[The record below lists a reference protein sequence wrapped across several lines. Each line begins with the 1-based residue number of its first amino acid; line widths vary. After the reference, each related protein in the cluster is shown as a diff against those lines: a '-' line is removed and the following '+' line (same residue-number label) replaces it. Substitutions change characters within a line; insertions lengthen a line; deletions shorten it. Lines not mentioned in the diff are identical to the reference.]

1 MVSAE
6 ERLHAHR
13 TRTRPPALAALIFLL
28 AISALAVPGCGK
40 TEQSGR
46 LKVAVSI
53 VPLADFVRKVGDGL
67 VEVQTLVPPGASPHT
82 YEPTAG
88 QLAFLSRA
96 GVFVTNG
103 LQLETWA
110 ADVVGK
116 VGNKDLVKVVAADA
130 IPKDKLL
137 KTSEIDVKGPY
148 DPHVW
153 LDPTLAAYEVN
164 AIAEGLSRA
173 DPAHAD
179 TYRANAAAYV
189 EKLEALDGRLAAETG
204 TFTRKEFVAL
214 HPAWSYFARRY
225 GLVEAAAIEEV
236 PSKEPSGRLIKK
248 IVDDMKRRGINVV
261 FAEPQINPKAA
272 VVIAQ
277 EVGAKV
283 KFIDTLGDPGKPDVS
298 TYIKLME
305 HNVAVMAEVLR

>member
-1 MVSAE
+1 MPEA
-6 ERLHAHR
+6 R
-13 TRTRPPALAALIFLL
+13 TRIRPLAAAAVAVLLALA
-28 AISALAVPGCGK
+28 ALAVPGCGK
-40 TEQSGR
+40 KEQSGR

-53 VPLADFVRKVGDGL
+53 VPLADFVREVGDDL

-88 QLAFLSRA
+88 QLSFLSRA
-96 GVFVTNG
+96 KVFVTNG

-116 VGNKDLVKVVAADA
+116 VGNKNVVKVVAADA

-137 KTSEIDVKGPY
+137 KTSEVDVKGPY

-153 LDPTLAAYEVN
+153 LDPTLAAYEVS
-164 AIAEGLSRA
+164 AIAVGLAHA

-179 TYRANAAAYV
+179 AYRANAAAYV
-189 EKLEALDGRLAAETG
+189 RKLEELDGRLAGETG
-204 TFTRKEFVAL
+204 AFTRKEFVAL

-236 PSKEPSGRLIKK
+236 PSKEPSGQLIKK
-248 IVDDMKRRGINVV
+248 IVDDMKRRGITVV

-272 VVIAQ
+272 EVIAQ
-277 EVGAKV
+277 EVGAQV
-283 KFIDTLGDPGKPDVS
+283 KFIDTLGDPDKPDVS
-298 TYIKLME
+298 TYIKLMQ

>member
-1 MVSAE
+1 
-6 ERLHAHR
+6 LHGLRARKCVR
-13 TRTRPPALAALIFLL
+13 TVAALISVL
-28 AISALAVPGCGK
+28 AISALAAAGCG
-40 TEQSGR
+40 TVAQSGR
-46 LKVAVSI
+46 LKVAASI
-53 VPLADFVRKVGDGL
+53 VPLADFVRQVGGDL

-88 QLAFLSRA
+88 QLAFLSQA
-96 GVFVTNG
+96 KVFVTNG
-103 LQLETWA
+103 LQLESWA

-116 VGNKDLVKVVAADA
+116 VGNKEAVRVVAADA

-137 KTSEIDVKGPY
+137 KTSEVDVEGPY

-153 LDPTLAAYEVN
+153 LDPTLAAYEVK

-179 TYRANAAAYV
+179 VYRANAAAYV
-189 EKLEALDGRLAAETG
+189 EKLGELDGRLAGETG

-214 HPAWSYFARRY
+214 HPAWAYFARRY

-248 IVDDMKRRGINVV
+248 IVDDMKNRGITVV

-272 VVIAQ
+272 EVIAG
-277 EVGAKV
+277 ETGAQV
-283 KFIDTLGDPGKPDVS
+283 KFIDPLGDPDKPDVS

-305 HNVAVMAEVLR
+305 HNVDVMAEILR

>member
-1 MVSAE
+1 
-6 ERLHAHR
+6 LHGLR
-13 TRTRPPALAALIFLL
+13 TRKRARVVVALVSVL
-28 AISALAVPGCGK
+28 AISALAAAGCGTK
-40 TEQSGR
+40 QQSGR
-46 LKVAVSI
+46 LKVAASI
-53 VPLADFVRKVGDGL
+53 VPLADFVRQVGGDL
-67 VEVQTLVPPGASPHT
+67 VEVKTLVPPGASPHT

-88 QLAFLSRA
+88 QLAFLSQAR
-96 GVFVTNG
+96 VFVTNG
-103 LQLETWA
+103 LQLESWA

-116 VGNKDLVKVVAADA
+116 VGNKDVVRVVAADS

-137 KTSEIDVKGPY
+137 KTSEADAEGPY

-164 AIAEGLSRA
+164 TIAEGLSRA

-179 TYRANAAAYV
+179 VYRANAAAYV
-189 EKLEALDGRLAAETG
+189 EKLDGLDRRLAAETG

-214 HPAWSYFARRY
+214 HPAWAYFARRY

-248 IVDDMKRRGINVV
+248 IVDDMKNRGITVV

-272 VVIAQ
+272 EVIAG
-277 EVGAKV
+277 ETGAQV
-283 KFIDTLGDPGKPDVS
+283 KFIDPLGDPDKPDVS
-298 TYIKLME
+298 TYVKLME
-305 HNVAVMAEVLR
+305 HNVAVMAEILR

>member
-1 MVSAE
+1 ML
-6 ERLHAHR
+6 ERFPIKR
-13 TRTRPPALAALIFLL
+13 VPAAVAVAALLL
-28 AISALAVPGCGK
+28 LTAGCGTVK
-40 TEQSGR
+40 QSGR
-46 LKVAVSI
+46 MKVAVSI
-53 VPLADFVRKVGDGL
+53 VPLADFTRQVGGSL
-67 VEVQTLVPPGASPHT
+67 VEVETLVPPGASAHT

-88 QLAFLSRA
+88 QLAFLSQA
-96 GVFVTNG
+96 KVFVTNG
-103 LQLETWA
+103 LQLESWA

-116 VGNKDLVKVVAADA
+116 VGNKEAVRVVAADA
-130 IPKDKLL
+130 IPKEKLL
-137 KTSEIDVKGPY
+137 KTSEVDVEGPY

-179 TYRANAAAYV
+179 VYRANAAAYV
-189 EKLEALDGRLAAETG
+189 EKLGELDGRLAGETG

-214 HPAWSYFARRY
+214 HPAWAYFARRY

-248 IVDDMKRRGINVV
+248 IVDDMKNRGITVV

-272 VVIAQ
+272 EVIAG
-277 EVGAKV
+277 ETGAQV
-283 KFIDTLGDPGKPDVS
+283 KFIDPLGDPDKPDVS

-305 HNVAVMAEVLR
+305 HNVDVMAEILR